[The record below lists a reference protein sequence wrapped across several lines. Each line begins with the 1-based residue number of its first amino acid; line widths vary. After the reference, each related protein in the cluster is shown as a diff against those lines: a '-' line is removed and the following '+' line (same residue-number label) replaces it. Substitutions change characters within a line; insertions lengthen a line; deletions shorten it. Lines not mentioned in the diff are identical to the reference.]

1 LTTRKAYEQVINL
14 KFMFSKITAIN
25 RISILSILFFSVLAL
40 CVGCGEETKDTLEEL
55 IIEDRQF
62 KPKKSL
68 PSSTG
73 AKGEIIIVCPDSIW
87 EGNAGG
93 VIRNTLGGMQ
103 PGTKYENWF
112 DLFQIRERDLK
123 EMLKRTRHLIHI
135 SAGDK
140 NRSEHIRDMYATP
153 QEYLYISYT
162 DKASLD
168 SMIMP
173 AMRESFFRFRDLDM
187 EIVRKKWKNKVWPTP
202 KPLKKRGIEFIF
214 PKSFQTT
221 VDTEDLMVAW
231 ASSSKADLVMFI
243 SVRPYTPID
252 QVNFQPN
259 DIIKW
264 RDSITKAHV
273 PADAPGSYVQTE
285 TDPEPERKLTK
296 VGSHIAFETRGYFR
310 SIGDFMGGS
319 FINFVIF
326 DEERERM
333 IMLDGLVYAPNEK
346 KRGILYEL
354 EAIFRSIELK

>member
-1 LTTRKAYEQVINL
+1 MKAPKNW
-14 KFMFSKITAIN
+14 S
-25 RISILSILFFSVLAL
+25 SIFTFFFFSVLLLA
-40 CVGCGEETKDTLEEL
+40 VGCGEDAKDATDDSTTEEVKL
-55 IIEDRQF
+55 KAR
-62 KPKKSL
+62 KSL

-112 DLFQIRERDLK
+112 DLFQIRERDFK

-135 SAGDK
+135 IPGNH
-140 NRSEHIRDMYATP
+140 NRSEHIRDMYASP
-153 QEYLYISYT
+153 QEYLHISYT

-168 SMIMP
+168 SMLLP
-173 AMRESFFRFRDLDM
+173 AIRESFFRFRELDM

-202 KPLKKRGIEFIF
+202 KPMKKQGIEFLF

-221 VDTEDLMVAW
+221 VDTEDLMVGW
-231 ASSSKADLVMFI
+231 ASSSKADLVMFV
-243 SVRPYTPID
+243 SVRPYTPED
-252 QVNFQPN
+252 QINFQPD

-264 RDSITKAHV
+264 RDSITKEHV

-285 TDPEPERKLTK
+285 TDPAPERKLIK
-296 VGSHIAFETRGYFR
+296 VGPYIAFETRGYYR
-310 SIGDFMGGS
+310 SVGDFMGGS
-319 FINFVIF
+319 FINFTIF